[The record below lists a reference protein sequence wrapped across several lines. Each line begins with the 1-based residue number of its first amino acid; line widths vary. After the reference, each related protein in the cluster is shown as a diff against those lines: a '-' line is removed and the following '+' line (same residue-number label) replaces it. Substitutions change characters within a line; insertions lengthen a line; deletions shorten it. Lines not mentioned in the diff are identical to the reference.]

1 MSLSYNMN
9 AYFYIDNNNTQKG
22 PIAGERLL
30 EFGVTPETPVWCNGM
45 PDWMPAREVSELKP
59 LFQQQPPQFGHQQ
72 YYNYQQPYNGWNN
85 NPQRPISEKPD
96 NWLAWSIVCTSL
108 LVLFTAYSC
117 IGIILIPLGAIGIA
131 YASKVDSQW
140 KQGRYDEAISSA
152 KKAKKFTIIAASGF
166 AAIILLIVL
175 LVILGVTV
183 LFANSQMY

>member
-59 LFQQQPPQFGHQQ
+59 LFQQQPPQFWHQQ